1 MVNHKKD
8 SRPKRE
14 SKLTYCGVPT
24 EIMKLVD
31 QVVDSRKYGYLSR
44 NQFVNEAVK
53 MRLRE
58 LGYYK

>member
-1 MVNHKKD
+1 MPA
-8 SRPKRE
+8 RKRE
-14 SKLTYCGVPT
+14 SKLTYCGIPT

-31 QVVDSRKYGYLSR
+31 QVIESRKYGYMSR

-58 LGYYK
+58 LGYYR